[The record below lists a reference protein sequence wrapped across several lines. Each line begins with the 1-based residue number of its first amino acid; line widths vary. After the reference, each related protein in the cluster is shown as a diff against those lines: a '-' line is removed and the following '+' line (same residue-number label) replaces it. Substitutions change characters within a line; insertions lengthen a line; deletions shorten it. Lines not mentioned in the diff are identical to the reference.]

1 MAKKKQTPED
11 NTKAINSIVSG
22 FLFTKP
28 EILEDGTIKT
38 PRYETGI
45 VMFDMLLNGGL
56 PKGKAIAIGAEWGV
70 GKTTL
75 LIQALGNIVEKYHKK
90 VYYLD
95 AEGGATY
102 ELFDAMGYA
111 NLLYDPETNPEGL
124 FFLLNVTTIQDIS
137 RIIKIVAADP
147 ETAAIVIDSDTKVV
161 DGLALE
167 EDDLG
172 TSNKAVGLNAR
183 MWSKAAGPIDAVMK
197 QSEAC
202 LLVIHQARVDLAGFM
217 PKITA
222 TGGNAV
228 KHMVSVEI
236 WGKKKGWILP
246 DFSISTANKDKPI
259 AIGAYV
265 KLTTEKN
272 RLTKPFAS
280 VMVPIFFGKGVSNKW
295 AYKEWLETHGYTDS
309 VTGEVRNY
317 IQKKGS
323 WYEISLP
330 SGLQAKV
337 QGDPK
342 VWEIVNENYDE
353 IKNFVDSNGGF
364 SLILASDD
372 DEDTFDFNS

>member
-1 MAKKKQTPED
+1 MAKSKKSVAPTTKEI
-11 NTKAINSIVSG
+11 NTAIG
-22 FLFTKP
+22 DFLFKKP
-28 EILEDGTIKT
+28 EILDDGTIKT

-75 LIQALGNIVEKYHKK
+75 LIQALGNIAEKYNKK
-90 VYYLD
+90 IYYLD

-102 ELFDAMGYA
+102 ELFEAMGYA
-111 NLLYDPETNPEGL
+111 GALYDPETNPDGL
-124 FFLLNVTTIQDIS
+124 FYLLNLTTIQDIS
-137 RIIKIVAADP
+137 KIIKIVSADP
-147 ETAAIVIDSDTKVV
+147 DTAAIVIDSDTKVV

-167 EDDLG
+167 EEDLG
-172 TSNKAVGLNAR
+172 TSNKAVGMNAR
-183 MWSKAAGPIDAVMK
+183 MWSKAAGPIDAIIK

-202 LLVIHQARVDLAGFM
+202 LIVVHQARVDLTGFM

-222 TGGNAV
+222 TGGNAI

-246 DFSISTANKDKPI
+246 DFSISTASKDKPK

-265 KLTTEKN
+265 KFTTEKN

-295 AYKEWLETHGYTDS
+295 AYKEWLETHEFTDS
-309 VTGEVRNY
+309 LTGEAKPFIN
-317 IQKKGS
+317 KKGS
-323 WYEISLP
+323 WYEITLP
-330 SGLQAKV
+330 SGVNAKV
-337 QGDPK
+337 QGDTK
-342 VWEIVNENYDE
+342 VWDFVNDNYDE
-353 IKNFVDSNGGF
+353 IKSYVDSHGGF
-364 SLILASDD
+364 SLVHEADDD
-372 DEDTFDFNS
+372 DENPFDL

>member
-1 MAKKKQTPED
+1 MAKSKKSVAPTTKEI
-11 NTKAINSIVSG
+11 NTAIG
-22 FLFTKP
+22 DFLFKKP
-28 EILEDGTIKT
+28 EILDDGTIKT

-75 LIQALGNIVEKYHKK
+75 LIQALGNIAEKYNKK
-90 VYYLD
+90 IYYLD

-102 ELFDAMGYA
+102 ELFEAMGYA
-111 NLLYDPETNPEGL
+111 SALYDPETNPDGL
-124 FFLLNVTTIQDIS
+124 FYLLNLTTIQDIS
-137 RIIKIVAADP
+137 KIIKIVSADP
-147 ETAAIVIDSDTKVV
+147 DTAAIVIDSDTKVV

-167 EDDLG
+167 EEDLG
-172 TSNKAVGLNAR
+172 TSNKAVGMNAR
-183 MWSKAAGPIDAVMK
+183 MWSKAAGPIDAIIK

-202 LLVIHQARVDLAGFM
+202 LIVVHQARVDLTGFM

-222 TGGNAV
+222 TGGNAI

-246 DFSISTANKDKPI
+246 DFSISTASKDKPK

-265 KLTTEKN
+265 KFTTEKN

-295 AYKEWLETHGYTDS
+295 AYKEWLETHEFTDS
-309 VTGEVRNY
+309 LTGEVKPFIN
-317 IQKKGS
+317 KKGS
-323 WYEISLP
+323 WYEITLP
-330 SGLQAKV
+330 SGANAKV
-337 QGDPK
+337 QGDTK
-342 VWEIVNENYDE
+342 VWDFVNDNYDE
-353 IKNFVDSNGGF
+353 IKNYVDSHGGF
-364 SLILASDD
+364 SLAHEADED
-372 DEDTFDFNS
+372 DENPFDL